1 MSTQKKSQSEIS
13 NRTVPQ
19 QTRLKLW
26 VKAAGRCQFR
36 GCNEPL
42 WRNNLTLNDGN
53 FGEVCHI
60 IASSEAGPRG
70 NEESVD
76 LRIDYSNLMLLCQR
90 CHKEIDDHPDRYSVE
105 LLRQWKQEHENRIE
119 TQTSHSTEICKSTV
133 VLFTV
138 KIKDR
143 ITPISREA
151 YRNAMFPKYP
161 IDAGIVI
168 NNQDFDRHGDASE
181 WEAYAR
187 VIERK
192 IGMSVGEGIDREQ
205 VKHFSVFAIGP
216 MPLLM
221 FLGKC
226 IGDTIPA
233 DLYQSHKK
241 IQDTSQTWSWQT
253 EERATQT
260 PYSVNC
266 IKVVENSENVAILLS
281 LSDTIREDKYAHF
294 VDDTFS
300 LYEITIENP
309 SPHFLRS
316 RKQIERFSSEYRA
329 LLNEIQATHGHR
341 CKVHIL
347 PAVPI
352 SIAVECGRALLP
364 TKDPEIF
371 ACEYYDEDGF
381 RKVLKIN

>member
-1 MSTQKKSQSEIS
+1 MNRKTRSESMITRS
-13 NRTVPQ
+13 SIPEH
-19 QTRLKLW
+19 TRLKLW
-26 VKAAGRCQFR
+26 VKAAGRCEFK
-36 GCNEPL
+36 GCNEPV
-42 WRNNLTLNDGN
+42 WRNNLTLSDRN
-53 FGEVCHI
+53 FAEVAHI
-60 IASSEAGPRG
+60 VGSSRSGPRG
-70 NEESVD
+70 SEESED

-90 CHKEIDDHPDRYSVE
+90 CHTEIDADPDRYSVE

-119 TQTSHSTEICKSTV
+119 IQTSPSTEICKSTV

-143 ITPISREA
+143 ITSINREA
-151 YRNAMFPKYP
+151 YLNAMFPKYP
-161 IDAGIVI
+161 VDEGIPID
-168 NNQDFDRHGDASE
+168 NQDFNRYGSEAEWDTCASL
-181 WEAYAR
+181 
-187 VIERK
+187 IERK
-192 IGMSVGEGIDREQ
+192 IRTRVERGIDQEE

-226 IGDTIPA
+226 IGDTIPTN
-233 DLYQSHKK
+233 LYQSHRN
-241 IQDTSQTWSWQT
+241 IEDTSRTWIWPE
-253 EERATQT
+253 EERETQT
-260 PYSVNC
+260 SYIINP
-266 IKVVENSENVAILLS
+266 IKVVENSEKVAILLS
-281 LSDTIREDKYAHF
+281 LSDTIREDKYTNF

-316 RKQIERFSSEYRA
+316 PKQIERFSSEYRA

-341 CKVHIL
+341 CKVFIL

-352 SIAVECGRALLP
+352 SIAVECGRVLLP

-371 ACEYYDEDGF
+371 ACEYYNQEGF